1 MKAVSLLVA
10 FLFVT
15 ASAVFGAEADNKHD
29 AVKNTEEFYAAV
41 DAGELDKAE
50 KLTVPKRYPKEKL
63 QKMKDSLRL
72 DEAKV
77 REAYI
82 GKEQSAIVTDEI
94 APREEG
100 KGRKGRWGVSLRLVD
115 GAWLIRD
122 FDFLPNDEA
131 VKKYLEGFRKVEPNA
146 EKAKLGE

>member
-1 MKAVSLLVA
+1 MKAVNLLVA
-10 FLFVT
+10 LLLVTSTALF
-15 ASAVFGAEADNKHD
+15 AAEAQKKHE
-29 AVKNTEEFYAAV
+29 AVKNTEDFYAAV
-41 DAGELDKAE
+41 DVGELDKAE

-63 QKMKDSLRL
+63 QQMKDLLRF
-72 DEAKV
+72 DQAKV
-77 REAYI
+77 REAHI

-100 KGRKGRWGVSLRLVD
+100 KGPKGRWGVSLRLVD

-131 VKKYLEGFRKVEPNA
+131 VKKYLEEFRKVEPNA
-146 EKAKLGE
+146 EKAKLDE

>member
-1 MKAVSLLVA
+1 MKAVSLLFTCLVVTSA
-10 FLFVT
+10 TLF
-15 ASAVFGAEADNKHD
+15 AADPDKKHE
-29 AVKNTEEFYAAV
+29 AVKTTEDFYAAV

-63 QKMKDSLRL
+63 QKMKDLLRL
-72 DEAKV
+72 DQAKV
-77 REAYI
+77 SEAYI

-100 KGRKGRWGVSLRLVD
+100 KGRKGRWGVSLRFVD
-115 GAWLIRD
+115 GNWLIRD
-122 FDFLPNDEA
+122 FDFLPDKEA
-131 VKKYLEGFRKVEPNA
+131 VEKYLEGFRKMEPNA

>member
-1 MKAVSLLVA
+1 MKAISLLVTC
-10 FLFVT
+10 LFVT
-15 ASAVFGAEADNKHD
+15 SATVFAANPETKHE
-29 AVKNTEEFYAAV
+29 AVKTTQDFYAAV

-63 QKMKDSLRL
+63 QKMKDSLRV
-72 DEAKV
+72 DQAKV

-115 GAWLIRD
+115 GHWLIRD
-122 FDFLPNDEA
+122 FDFLPDKEA
-131 VKKYLEGFRKVEPNA
+131 VEKYLEGFRKVEPNA
-146 EKAKLGE
+146 KKAVGK

>member
-1 MKAVSLLVA
+1 MKALGLLLTC
-10 FLFVT
+10 LFV
-15 ASAVFGAEADNKHD
+15 ASAASSFAADPQRKHE
-29 AVKNTEEFYAAV
+29 AVKATEDFYAAV
-41 DAGELDKAE
+41 NAGEWDKAE
-50 KLTVPKRYPKEKL
+50 KLTVPKRYPREKL

-72 DEAKV
+72 DQAKV

-115 GAWLIRD
+115 GTWLIRD
-122 FDFLPNDEA
+122 FDFLPDKEA
-131 VKKYLEGFRKVEPNA
+131 VEKYLQGFRKVEPNA
-146 EKAKLGE
+146 KKAVGE